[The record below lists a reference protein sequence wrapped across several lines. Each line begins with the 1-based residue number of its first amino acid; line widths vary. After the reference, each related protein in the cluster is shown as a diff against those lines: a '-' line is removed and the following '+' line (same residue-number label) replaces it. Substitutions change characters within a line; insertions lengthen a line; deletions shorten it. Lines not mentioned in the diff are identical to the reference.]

1 MRNQLAS
8 GKAPGW
14 KRRRALAPVVTED
27 NVAPWE
33 VSMRIDLNCDMGE
46 SFGAY
51 RIGMDEDVMPFIT
64 SANIACG
71 YHGGDPLV
79 MDRTVKMAK
88 AHAVGI
94 GAHPGFPDL
103 MGFGR
108 RNMDCT
114 QDEIRSYIIYQVG
127 ALQGFCRAN
136 GVSMA
141 HVKPHGNL
149 YNMALDSEPIAT
161 AIVQGILAVDSTLLY
176 VALAGA
182 RGERARRIGQE
193 MGLKVVY
200 EAFPDRAYTPQG
212 GLVPRR
218 EQGAVIHDPEVVAR
232 RALLMAAEH
241 KVVAVDGTVIPLEV
255 QTLCVHGDN
264 PAAVA
269 LVRSIRKR
277 LEAEGI
283 AVRPMGG

>member
-1 MRNQLAS
+1 
-8 GKAPGW
+8 
-14 KRRRALAPVVTED
+14 
-27 NVAPWE
+27 
-33 VSMRIDLNCDMGE
+33 MRIDINCDMGE

-51 RIGMDEDVMPFIT
+51 KIGMDEEVMEFIT

-71 YHGGDPLV
+71 WHAGDPLV

-88 AHAVGI
+88 DRGVGV
-94 GAHPGFPDL
+94 GAHPGYPDL

-108 RNMDCT
+108 RNMECT
-114 QDEIRSYIIYQVG
+114 AEEIRNYVVYQVG
-127 ALQGFCRAN
+127 ALQAFCRVH
-136 GVSMA
+136 GVPMA

-149 YNMALDSEPIAT
+149 YNTAVDNETVARAIAE
-161 AIVQGILAVDSTLLY
+161 AIVSVDTSLLY

-182 RGERARRIGQE
+182 KGERVRRIGE
-193 MGLKVVY
+193 ELGLRVVY

-212 GLVPRR
+212 GLLPRK
-218 EQGAVIHDPEVVAR
+218 EKGAVIHDPKAVAE
-232 RALLMAAEH
+232 RALLMAGEN

-269 LVRSIRKR
+269 LVASIRER
-277 LEAEGI
+277 LEREGI
-283 AVRPMGG
+283 AVRPMGA